1 MGAQK
6 VFVEIN
12 YCQISYCQKNE
23 LEVSVRFYA
32 ILNP

>member
-6 VFVEIN
+6 VFIEIN
-12 YCQISYCQKNE
+12 YCQINYCQRNE
-23 LEVSVRFYA
+23 LEVSVRFDA